1 MVGNLT
7 NGTYPTAQKETQT
20 YVAFSY
26 IMELLQ
32 SYGEK

>member
-1 MVGNLT
+1 MT
-7 NGTYPTAQKETQT
+7 SGTYPKAQKETQT

-32 SYGEK
+32 SYGEKWTFQ